1 MSYRVFVCLL
11 KNRVEIKT
19 MIKYTVNVCNKYAKC
34 TVVSDIE
41 VQSPCKKA

>member
-19 MIKYTVNVCNKYAKC
+19 MIEYTVNVCAINMQNALW
-34 TVVSDIE
+34 
-41 VQSPCKKA
+41 